1 LNIDID
7 HIGERPMTRFQIS
20 QIASVA
26 MSAAFVL
33 ASWLATVTVPASPV
47 AFAAAPVAVELA

>member
-1 LNIDID
+1 
-7 HIGERPMTRFQIS
+7 MTRFQIS

-47 AFAAAPVAVELA
+47 AFTAAPVAVELA